1 MGQVIVRNLD
11 DHVIATL
18 KRKAKLHGCSLEQE
32 LRDILSAAVKLTKEE
47 RIAVAKRIRDM
58 TPANVKQTDSTD
70 LIREDRDTR

>member
-18 KRKAKLHGCSLEQE
+18 KRKAELHGCSLEQE
-32 LRDILSAAVKLTKEE
+32 LRNILSAAARLTKEE
-47 RIAVAKRIRDM
+47 RFAVAKRISEM
-58 TPANVKQTDSTD
+58 TPANVKQTDSTE